1 MNIWSII
8 IALAIFILPSLL
20 PGKKNAGKK
29 TSHSV
34 PVPKTDD
41 TLGEL
46 FNMDELAEAV
56 PVESSGSFDNGSV
69 MSEND
74 EGNVEEDDL
83 GQPFFSYETI
93 ANNNAEPNQGF
104 VTPIEPLER
113 KETAFQFESVD
124 SMPVTTLLGESFDL
138 RKAIIYQ
145 TVMQRVSA

>member
-1 MNIWSII
+1 
-8 IALAIFILPSLL
+8 
-20 PGKKNAGKK
+20 
-29 TSHSV
+29 
-34 PVPKTDD
+34 
-41 TLGEL
+41 
-46 FNMDELAEAV
+46 MDELAEAV

-69 MSEND
+69 MSENG

-93 ANNNAEPNQGF
+93 ASNNAEPNQGF